1 MDIVVNDTNIFIDL
15 ISIDLLDSFF
25 KLKFKVHTIDFVIE
39 ELNEEQKNIL
49 RKYNFVKKECT
60 EEEILK
66 VMNEMANHSGLSLT
80 DCSVWN
86 YARENN
92 FTLLTGDKKLR
103 NIAIESGVNV
113 CDILF
118 LFDEM
123 VAQGIINVNVAID
136 KLTELYRN
144 NTRLPKKEIDKRL
157 ELWNFFIPL
166 E

>member
-1 MDIVVNDTNIFIDL
+1 
-15 ISIDLLDSFF
+15 
-25 KLKFKVHTIDFVIE
+25 
-39 ELNEEQKNIL
+39 
-49 RKYNFVKKECT
+49 
-60 EEEILK
+60 
-66 VMNEMANHSGLSLT
+66 LT

-113 CDILF
+113 CGILF